1 MKIFDSSAIISIC
14 GERKIDKLL
23 GGWTLNL
30 AFYELGNAVW
40 KQVFLHKTITIDEAN
55 TVLDPLTEV
64 FTKLKKPKT
73 EDALDIL
80 KIAVKETLTYFDAA
94 YIQTAVKNNLT
105 LVTDDEKLLETG
117 KKYVETITSK
127 QL

>member
-1 MKIFDSSAIISIC
+1 MKIFDSSSIISIC

-40 KQVFLHKTITIDEAN
+40 KQVFLHKTITINEAN

-80 KIAVKETLTYFDAA
+80 KIAVKETLTYYDAA
-94 YIQTAVKNNLT
+94 YIQAAVKNNLT

-117 KKYVETITSK
+117 KKYIETITSK